1 MTASRPRLA
10 LLLDPIFR
18 LSRPFRRD
26 KRKVGVTRGQR
37 RGWLA
42 VTAIGLGI
50 FAMVTIEEAPIGL
63 LSMIA
68 GDLHASPGLVGL
80 SVTVPGIVAAL
91 AAPLVPIATRALDR
105 RVVLTAALLLM
116 VAGCIGSYFS
126 GNLVALWLSRVLVGL
141 SLGGFWSLAA
151 AVAVRHVAPEHA
163 TRATSI
169 VFSGV
174 SAGIVIGVPVSTWI
188 GTLLGWRIAF
198 LTIAAFGAAVAAAL
212 FFLLPHTPATHSLR
226 PRDLIHETGRSGVR
240 FAVLLTFLIVT
251 AQFVAYTYAS
261 PGLQQM
267 AHVAADAISAMLLI
281 FGIAGLVGNF
291 AIGAVSGRKPNLG
304 LGLIT
309 LVTGAV
315 LVLFPVVGT
324 TPLMGGILMAVWGLF
339 AGAASVSITTWVL
352 TVSPGTEE
360 IGTALN
366 SSVFNLSIALGALG
380 GGVIVDNAGV
390 RTTYVV
396 AGVAMFVALGVV
408 VLAVRRRVVEN
419 AARRTTEHV

>member
-1 MTASRPRLA
+1 
-10 LLLDPIFR
+10 
-18 LSRPFRRD
+18 
-26 KRKVGVTRGQR
+26 VTPEQHTGL

-68 GDLHASPGLVGL
+68 GDLRASPGLVGL
-80 SVTVPGIVAAL
+80 SVTVPGIIAAI
-91 AAPLVPIATRALDR
+91 AAPLVPVATRAVDR
-105 RVVLTAALLLM
+105 RIVLTSALLLM
-116 VAGCIGSYFS
+116 VAGCVGSYFS
-126 GNLVALWLSRVLVGL
+126 GSLLALWLSRTLVGL

-151 AVAVRHVAPEHA
+151 AVAVRHVATRHA
-163 TRATSI
+163 ARATSI

-174 SAGIVIGVPVSTWI
+174 SAGIVIGVPVATWI
-188 GTLLGWRIAF
+188 GTLLGWRVAF
-198 LTIAAFGAAVAAAL
+198 LTIGVFGAAVAAAL
-212 FFLLPHTPATHSLR
+212 FFLLPHTPATHALR
-226 PRDLIHETGRSGVR
+226 PRDLLHETTRPGVR

-267 AHVAADAISAMLLI
+267 SRVAPDAISAMLLI
-281 FGIAGLVGNF
+281 FGIAGLIGNF

-304 LGLIT
+304 LALIT
-309 LVTGAV
+309 SVTGLV
-315 LVLFPVVGT
+315 LVFFPVAGT
-324 TPLMGGILMAVWGLF
+324 TPVLGGVLMAIWGLF

-352 TVSPGTEE
+352 KVSPGTEE

-380 GGVIVDNAGV
+380 GGVIVDHAGV
-390 RTTYVV
+390 RAAYVV

-408 VLAVRRRVVEN
+408 GLAVRRGVVQN
-419 AARRTTEHV
+419 AANRSRNHATSTCPQP